1 MKMFKLQ
8 NKVEVIVPQKDN
20 NGVEIASPTIKNSV
34 NVITRICGGSTIT
47 EVKGQWWSE
56 DENRIME
63 DDNLN
68 IEWYYNKDMED
79 NDKEILSI
87 ELGRIID
94 ILIMEYDQE
103 GISIKLNN
111 VLYIISMED
120 IDTLDEDYIKDELHD
135 LMFKN

>member
-8 NKVEVIVPQKDN
+8 NKVELVVPQKDN
-20 NGVEIASPTIKNSV
+20 NGVEIASFAIKNSV
-34 NVITRICGGSTIT
+34 NDITKICGGSTIT

-68 IEWYYNKDMED
+68 IEWYYDKDMED
-79 NDKEILSI
+79 NDKETLVI

-103 GISIKLNN
+103 GVSIKLNN

-120 IDTLDEDYIKDELHD
+120 IDTLDEDYIKDELYK
-135 LMFKN
+135 LMF

>member
-1 MKMFKLQ
+1 MFKLE
-8 NKVEVIVPQKDN
+8 NKVEIIVPQKDN
-20 NGVEIASPTIKNSV
+20 NGVEISSPAIENSV
-34 NVITRICGGSTIT
+34 NDITKICGGSTIT
-47 EVKGQWWSE
+47 EVKGQWWSD

-68 IEWYYNKDMED
+68 IEWYYDKDIED
-79 NDKEILSI
+79 NDKETLVI

-94 ILIMEYDQE
+94 ILVMEYDQE
-103 GISIKLNN
+103 GVSIKLNN

-135 LMFKN
+135 LMF

>member
-1 MKMFKLQ
+1 MKMFKLN
-8 NKVEVIVPQKDN
+8 NKVELIVPKEDN
-20 NGVEIASPTIKNSV
+20 NGVEISSPTIKNSV
-34 NVITRICGGSTIT
+34 NDITKICGGSTIT

-68 IEWYYNKDMED
+68 IEWYYDKDMED

-135 LMFKN
+135 LMF